1 MCGEHGHSHSHHVH
15 DDTVT
20 SVSLTMD
27 GEVDLDVVN
36 DWLGMLLNDNWQD
49 LYRMKG
55 VLAIEGCDDRYVF
68 QGVHALF
75 EGMPD
80 KPWEDGV
87 ARSSKL
93 VFIGK
98 DLDRDELEK
107 GFQACAVGAAS
118 SVGAASQ

>member
-1 MCGEHGHSHSHHVH
+1 
-15 DDTVT
+15 
-20 SVSLTMD
+20 
-27 GEVDLDVVN
+27 
-36 DWLGMLLNDNWQD
+36 
-49 LYRMKG
+49 MKG

-98 DLDRDELEK
+98 DLDRDELEA
-107 GFQACAVGAAS
+107 GIQSLCCWSERWGCLPVSLGS
-118 SVGAASQ
+118 